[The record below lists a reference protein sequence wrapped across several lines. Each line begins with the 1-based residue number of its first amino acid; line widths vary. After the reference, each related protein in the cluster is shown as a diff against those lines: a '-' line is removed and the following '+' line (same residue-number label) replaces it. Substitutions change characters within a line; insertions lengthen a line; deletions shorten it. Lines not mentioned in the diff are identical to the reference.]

1 MLPRSTSCRR
11 PGAVTVEF
19 AIVSSLTLLLLI
31 GMVVTGFGVFR
42 YQEMATLAREGA
54 RWASVR
60 GWQYQQTTGNLAA
73 TPQDVYDNAIAPKIV
88 GLDLSKLAYSVTW
101 EPDNFQGSYVNV
113 TLNYQWVPETLF
125 GGLTLTST
133 SRMPISY

>member
-1 MLPRSTSCRR
+1 
-11 PGAVTVEF
+11 VTVEF
-19 AIVSSLTLLLLI
+19 AIVSSFTLLLLI
-31 GMVVTGFGVFR
+31 GLIVTGFGVFR

-54 RWASVR
+54 RWASVH

-73 TPQDVYDNAIAPKIV
+73 TPQEVYDNAIASKIV
-88 GLDLSKLAYSVTW
+88 GLDLSKLTYSVTW

-113 TLNYQWVPETLF
+113 TLNYQWVPEALF